1 MTSDIL
7 RRRAAAICR
16 AHDIETEDP
25 IASVANM
32 ARTYGVARSP
42 GDNRATTRR
51 VIEAVSKSSP
61 FVSPE
66 QMLAT
71 LDRSHLAAVP
81 NAPKLPANLSH
92 DEMVRGAEDLL
103 GSVSGNVS
111 PSGSHAGTAE
121 QRQALQQRQ
130 SEAYSG
136 RGGNGSDGGGQSAA

>member
-1 MTSDIL
+1 MPPSDIL

-16 AHDIETEDP
+16 AHDIKTEDP

-32 ARTYGVARSP
+32 ARTYGVARTS
-42 GDNRATTRR
+42 DRRETVRR

-103 GSVSGNVS
+103 GDTQ
-111 PSGSHAGTAE
+111 AKA
-121 QRQALQQRQ
+121 QRQN
-130 SEAYSG
+130 EVFGG
-136 RGGNGSDGGGQSAA
+136 REDNAGGRNSRTSARDPGQEGGGPGQAA